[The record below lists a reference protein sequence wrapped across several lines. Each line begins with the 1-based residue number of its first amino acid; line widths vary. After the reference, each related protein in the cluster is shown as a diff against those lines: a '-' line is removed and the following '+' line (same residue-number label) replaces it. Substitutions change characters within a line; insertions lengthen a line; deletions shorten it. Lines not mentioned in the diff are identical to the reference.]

1 VPARTRYVRSGD
13 VSLAYQVHGEG
24 PVDLVLVNGFLS
36 NVEVLW
42 EEPGVVRWR
51 ERLGEFARLVV
62 FDRRGSGLS
71 DRVARM
77 PPVTEEVADLAAVL
91 DAAGSE
97 RAVLFGYGS
106 GSAACVAFAAQ
117 FPERTRALVL
127 YAAVTRGERADDMP
141 WLPTPAERDERGR
154 YLLEHWGEG
163 SNIEL
168 LAPSSAHD
176 PGLRDWFARLERASI
191 SPGQL
196 PEAMRAVGA
205 TDVRDLLP
213 RVHAPTLVLHRT
225 GDALFD
231 PRHARYVAAR
241 IPGARLVELPGEDSL
256 PFVGDVDGLV
266 GEIEEFLTGG
276 RREREP
282 ERELL
287 TVLFTDV
294 CDSTTHAARLG
305 DRRWREVLGQ
315 HDAAVRA
322 ELARYGGREVK
333 TIGDGFLA
341 VFAGPPNR
349 AVRAARAIVGATRPL
364 GVTVRVGLHTG
375 ECERI
380 GDDVGGMAVHIAA
393 RIAALAAPGEVLASG
408 TTYGTVVG
416 AGLRWEDRGARD
428 LRGVPGRWPLFALS

>member
-24 PVDLVLVNGFLS
+24 PIDLVLVNGFLS

-91 DAAGSE
+91 DAVGSE
-97 RAVLFGYGS
+97 RAVLFGYGA

-141 WLPTPAERDERGR
+141 WLPTPAERDERRR

-213 RVHAPTLVLHRT
+213 RVHVPTLVLHRT

-231 PRHARYVAAR
+231 PRHAHYVAAR

-333 TIGDGFLA
+333 TVGDGFLA

-349 AVRAARAIVGATRPL
+349 AVRAARAIVGATAPL

-416 AGLRWEDRGARD
+416 AGLRWEDRGARG